1 MERKKVTIQ
10 DVAQAAGVSR
20 QTVSRAI
27 NNRNEISLETRSRI
41 MAIVEAMGYRPSSI
55 ARGLAT
61 HRTRT
66 LGLVIPDVANPFF
79 SEVVRGAEHA
89 AYAEGYTVFLCN
101 TDENPQRELA
111 ILHLLE
117 EQRVDGVVLCS
128 SRLDDEAL
136 RNTVERHPTVVLVN
150 RPLAGNEV
158 GTILLNDKSGG
169 QLLTEH
175 LLGTGHRAIGF
186 LSGPLA
192 SRSGRKRAEGYQEAL
207 AAYDVPHR
215 AEWTVHCAPT
225 VLGGYQS
232 ARDLLNRHP
241 ELTAIFC
248 YNDLVAIGTLQACA
262 ELGRKIP
269 DDLAIVG
276 FDDIPLAALVTPPL
290 TTCRVP
296 RYEVGAQA
304 MRLLLDRVNGCTD
317 ACTEICLSPE
327 LIVRASAPLTAM
339 TPPAAP

>member
-1 MERKKVTIQ
+1 VERKKVTIQ

-27 NNRNEISLETRSRI
+27 NNRDEISVETRTRI
-41 MAIVEAMGYRPSSI
+41 MAIVEQMGYRPSSI

-61 HRTRT
+61 QHTRT

-79 SEVVRGAEHA
+79 SEVARGAEHA

-111 ILHLLE
+111 ILQLLE

-128 SRLDDEAL
+128 SRLDEEAL
-136 RNTVERHPTVVLVN
+136 RAMLTRHPTVVLVN
-150 RPLAGNEV
+150 RQLEV
-158 GTILLNDKSGG
+158 SEVSTVLLEDKLGA
-169 QLLTEH
+169 QLLTQH
-175 LLGTGHRAIGF
+175 LIDTGHQAIGF
-186 LSGPLA
+186 LAGPRASMSG
-192 SRSGRKRAEGYQEAL
+192 SKRAEGYFATLTASAL
-207 AAYDVPHR
+207 THDPGWIHS
-215 AEWTVHCAPT
+215 CAPT
-225 VLGGYQS
+225 VQGGHEAAQT
-232 ARDLLNRHP
+232 LLIQHP
-241 ELTAIFC
+241 ELTALFC
-248 YNDLVAIGTLQACA
+248 YNDLVAIGTLKACA
-262 ELGRKIP
+262 DLGRTVP

-304 MRLLLDRVNGCTD
+304 MRLLLDHINGCTD
-317 ACTEICLSPE
+317 ACTEIILSPE
-327 LIVRASAPLTAM
+327 LIVRASAP
-339 TPPAAP
+339 